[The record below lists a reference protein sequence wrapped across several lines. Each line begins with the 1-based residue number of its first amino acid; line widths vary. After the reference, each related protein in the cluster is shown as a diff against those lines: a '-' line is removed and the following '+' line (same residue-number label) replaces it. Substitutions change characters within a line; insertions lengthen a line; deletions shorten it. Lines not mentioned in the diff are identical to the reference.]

1 MSMQI
6 APGEH
11 YVIKLGNSA
20 MPMLDLGQEQN
31 QGESKG
37 QSSGGIEFEAVHIL
51 RCFQ

>member
-6 APGEH
+6 VLRKH
-11 YVIKLGNSA
+11 YVVKLGNSA

-37 QSSGGIEFEAVHIL
+37 PIRWRNRV
-51 RCFQ
+51 